1 MQIKGVAKVY
11 AGCVVNEK
19 EALEEA
25 ACLYFIDAYNKAH
38 GTHFEIKE
46 HRDKPDFLAG
56 DHSTSEMMGV
66 EVTHLYYDSEEAKT
80 LLGRSSLPLHPGK
93 EKNFDHLAGRLNDL
107 LIDKVKAGVAYDFG
121 QKIFLLIRVA
131 CPIFTKSDFEMC
143 SDWIDL
149 HSGNPFAEVWL
160 LFYSERTD
168 TFSDLLQ
175 IQ

>member
-1 MQIKGVAKVY
+1 M
-11 AGCVVNEK
+11 NEK

-25 ACLYFIDAYNKAH
+25 ACRYFFDAYNNAH

-56 DHSTSEMMGV
+56 DHSTSETMGV

-80 LLGRSSLPLHPGK
+80 FLGRSSLPPHPDR

-107 LIDKVKAGVAYDFG
+107 LIDKVKAAVAYDFG
-121 QKIFLLIRVA
+121 LKLFLLVRVA
-131 CPIFTKSDFEMC
+131 CPIFSRSDFEMC
-143 SDWIDL
+143 SDWSYM

-160 LFYSERTD
+160 LFHSELTD
-168 TFSDLLQ
+168 TFSDLLR
-175 IQ
+175 IQNRQRR